1 MVGQL
6 GKADPL
12 ADIDGEAF
20 LDAVL
25 ALEKNEYVKLQVARP
40 CKSLYST
47 MGAIAFS
54 CKMCCLCFLKVPIR
68 LPYTKFD
75 DQKFLEI

>member
-40 CKSLYST
+40 CKYASLYFT
-47 MGAIAFS
+47 TGAIAFS
-54 CKMCCLCFLKVPIR
+54 CKMCCVCLLLKCP
-68 LPYTKFD
+68 FD
-75 DQKFLEI
+75 CLS